1 MLIQTFQGK
10 DIIMVNKRKYER
22 FQISFFLRILD
33 KDTDKAMGH
42 VVDISVSGM
51 RVLTDRPVSQD
62 RDYTLAIDLTKDIN
76 FEQEVIF
83 TSKCVWIEQDLSSG
97 AYNCGFQLQNVTEKD
112 QAIILKLIEL
122 FGE

>member
-1 MLIQTFQGK
+1 MIIQTFQEK
-10 DIIMVNKRKYER
+10 DIIMVDKRRNER

-33 KDTDKAMGH
+33 KDTDETMGH

-76 FEQEVIF
+76 LEQEVIF
-83 TSKCVWIEQDLSSG
+83 TAKCVWIKQDLSSG

-112 QAIILKLIEL
+112 QAIILKLIEQ

>member
-1 MLIQTFQGK
+1 
-10 DIIMVNKRKYER
+10 MVNRRKDKRL
-22 FQISFFLRILD
+22 QVSFFLRILD
-33 KDTDKAMGH
+33 KDTDEVMGH

-51 RVLTDRPVSQD
+51 RVLTDRSVSQD
-62 RDYTLAIDLTKDIN
+62 KDYTLAIDLTKDIN

-83 TSKCVWIEQDLSSG
+83 TAKCVWIEQDLSSG

-112 QAIILKLIEL
+112 QTIILKLIEQ

>member
-1 MLIQTFQGK
+1 
-10 DIIMVNKRKYER
+10 MVNKRRDER
-22 FQISFFLRILD
+22 HQISFFLRILD
-33 KDTDKAMGH
+33 KDTDDAMGH

-51 RVLTDRPVSQD
+51 RVLADRPVSHD

-83 TSKCVWIEQDLSSG
+83 TAKCVWIEQDLSSG

-112 QAIILKLIEL
+112 QTIILKLIEQ

>member
-1 MLIQTFQGK
+1 
-10 DIIMVNKRKYER
+10 MVNKRRDER
-22 FQISFFLRILD
+22 HQISFFLRILD
-33 KDTDKAMGH
+33 KDTDDAMGH

-51 RVLTDRPVSQD
+51 RVLTDRPVSKD

-83 TSKCVWIEQDLSSG
+83 TAKCVWIEQDLSSG

-112 QAIILKLIEL
+112 QIIILKLIEQ

>member
-33 KDTDKAMGH
+33 KDTDEAMGH

-83 TSKCVWIEQDLSSG
+83 TAKCVWIEQDLSSG

-112 QAIILKLIEL
+112 QTIILKLIEL